1 MDDIMFQP
9 GDFELPLE
17 IKLKLRVV
25 NDEIDN
31 CDDVKELRE
40 QLKKSTELMM
50 NYQNIMNRMLRE
62 QIEKNLTDFTDK
74 IEKGL

>member
-1 MDDIMFQP
+1 MFQP

>member
-50 NYQNIMNRMLRE
+50 NYQNIMNKMLRK

>member
-31 CDDVKELRE
+31 CNDVKELRE

-62 QIEKNLTDFTDK
+62 QIGKNLTDFTDK

>member
-31 CDDVKELRE
+31 CNDVKELRE

-50 NYQNIMNRMLRE
+50 NYQNIVNRMLRE

>member
-1 MDDIMFQP
+1 MFQP

-31 CDDVKELRE
+31 CNDVKELRE

-62 QIEKNLTDFTDK
+62 QIGKNLTDFTDK

>member
-31 CDDVKELRE
+31 CNDVKELRE

-50 NYQNIMNRMLRE
+50 NYQNIINRMLRE

>member
-1 MDDIMFQP
+1 MFQP

-17 IKLKLRVV
+17 IKLNLRVV

-50 NYQNIMNRMLRE
+50 NYQNIMNKMLRK

>member
-1 MDDIMFQP
+1 MFQP

-50 NYQNIMNRMLRE
+50 NYQNIMNKMLRK

>member
-40 QLKKSTELMM
+40 QLKKATELMM

>member
-1 MDDIMFQP
+1 MFQP

-31 CDDVKELRE
+31 CNDVKELRE

>member
-31 CDDVKELRE
+31 CNDVKELRE

>member
-1 MDDIMFQP
+1 MFQP

-31 CDDVKELRE
+31 CNDVKELRE

-50 NYQNIMNRMLRE
+50 NYQNIVNRMLRE

>member
-31 CDDVKELRE
+31 CDDVKELKE
-40 QLKKSTELMM
+40 QLKKATELMM

-62 QIEKNLTDFTDK
+62 QIQKNLTDFTDK